1 MEDKGEMSNVSWGRQ
16 SAESKNVYF
25 NIVEVKGTI
34 ERKETND
41 AGKRE
46 VIKV

>member
-1 MEDKGEMSNVSWGRQ
+1 MSNGSQGKQ
-16 SAESKNVYF
+16 SAESRNVYF
-25 NIVEVKGTI
+25 NIVEVKGAI

-46 VIKV
+46 VIKA